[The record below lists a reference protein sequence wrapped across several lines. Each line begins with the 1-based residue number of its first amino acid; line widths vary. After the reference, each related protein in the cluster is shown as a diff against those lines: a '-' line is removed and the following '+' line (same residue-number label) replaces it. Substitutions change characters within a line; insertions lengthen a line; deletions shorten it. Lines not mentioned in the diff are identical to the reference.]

1 MAYGCA
7 GVQSRLDSCLQ
18 RTNERTNSSR
28 CPSELQP
35 TEIGLSVWGTAAN
48 FDRFYFLAS
57 LLQRR
62 RLPEAN
68 QTLHDLWPSPGLV
81 QYIYIFGGFC
91 PLTEFWIWGG
101 YLFTKAYC
109 FCHYGIQPRAYSK
122 ICPSTTPK
130 FGTTPSSR
138 IWFLWGPLACTRP
151 KNFVNKYPPISRKI
165 MNISTKLQKV
175 EISATHASIC
185 VPTSY
190 KYV

>member
-35 TEIGLSVWGTAAN
+35 TEIGLPVWGTAAN
-48 FDRFYFLAS
+48 FDWFYFLAS

-81 QYIYIFGGFC
+81 QYIYIFGGLCF
-91 PLTEFWIWGG
+91 LTEFRQVQISLCIQVVHSPILPALLQGTPAASISQTLWCG
-101 YLFTKAYC
+101 TRN
-109 FCHYGIQPRAYSK
+109 GI
-122 ICPSTTPK
+122 TE
-130 FGTTPSSR
+130 
-138 IWFLWGPLACTRP
+138 LAQTA
-151 KNFVNKYPPISRKI
+151 PPIFGWAAITLGIGPHSSS
-165 MNISTKLQKV
+165 NC
-175 EISATHASIC
+175 ASG
-185 VPTSY
+185 
-190 KYV
+190 